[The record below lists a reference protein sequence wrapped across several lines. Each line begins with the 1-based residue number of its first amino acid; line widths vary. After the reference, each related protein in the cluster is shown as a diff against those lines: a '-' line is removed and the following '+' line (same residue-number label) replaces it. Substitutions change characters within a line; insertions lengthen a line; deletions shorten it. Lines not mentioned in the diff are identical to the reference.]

1 MPSLKVS
8 TSDSRFS
15 VQIEGTAVQKYG
27 RAADCIWRES
37 CTAYTTI
44 KKGKT
49 ESNLAGTDFKFP
61 LGIPYV
67 PNSYPRCGNVL
78 VEPTMSADQKKI
90 SVRCGG
96 YCGGCSIPNLVL
108 ELDGCSG

>member
-1 MPSLKVS
+1 MPSLKVL

-15 VQIEGTAVQKYG
+15 VQVEGTAVKNYGSAGDCFWQKSC
-27 RAADCIWRES
+27 AD
-37 CTAYTTI
+37 YVTI
-44 KKGKT
+44 KQGKT

-67 PNSYPRCGNVL
+67 PNQWPRCGNVL
-78 VEPTMSADQKKI
+78 LEPTMSADQKKI

-96 YCGGCSIPNLVL
+96 YCGWCSIPNLVL